1 MVTDHGRL
9 PRMTKTFV
17 YIKTAFITLLTL
29 GLIGCGGGEVSRS
42 SVTLNPSTASNSS
55 LSGNT
60 AANKARLDRSIAQI
74 RNNPLTKDF
83 PLTVSYPYVIT
94 GNLSQAELEHWKSRV
109 QRTQAAIKTMYFK
122 RDPTDVVQIWL
133 FKDAGSFFQYN
144 KALWN
149 ASPGTSFGYY
159 LPQQKRMMMNI
170 SSGGGTLTHELVH
183 PYIEANFPQSPLW
196 FNEGL
201 ASLYEQSYY
210 TGGKVY
216 GAPNWRL
223 RGLQTVIRADSM
235 PSLKTMMST
244 NRQQFLGP
252 NREVYY
258 AQARYLMLYLQS
270 RGLLE
275 SYYQQFT
282 KNVAS
287 DPTGIATLLRL
298 TNFQSIEQLEKSW
311 VRYVGKLRF

>member
-1 MVTDHGRL
+1 MVRDHGRL
-9 PRMTKTFV
+9 RRMNNNLNL
-17 YIKTAFITLLTL
+17 IKSGLMFLLML
-29 GLIGCGGGEVSRS
+29 GLVGCGGGSASRS
-42 SVTLNPSTASNSS
+42 NTNIESS
-55 LSGNT
+55 LATNRPASGNS
-60 AANKARLDRSIAQI
+60 ALQKARVEQSINQI

-83 PLTVSYPYVIT
+83 AFTSTYPYVIT
-94 GNLSQAELEHWKSRV
+94 GNLNQAELEHWKSRV
-109 QRTQAAIKTMYFK
+109 QRTQAAIKRMYFK
-122 RDPTDVVQIWL
+122 QDPSDVVQIWL
-133 FKDAGSFFQYN
+133 FKDEGSFFQYN

-170 SSGGGTLTHELVH
+170 ASGGGTLTHELVH

-210 TGGKVY
+210 KGGKVY

-223 RGLQTVIRADSM
+223 RGLQAVIRADSM
-235 PSLKTMMST
+235 PSLMTMMKT
-244 NRQQFLGP
+244 NRNQFLGG

-275 SYYQQFT
+275 RYYSQFT

-298 TNFQSIEQLEKSW
+298 TNSQSMQQLEKNWLS
-311 VRYVGKLRF
+311 YIGKLRF

>member
-1 MVTDHGRL
+1 MN
-9 PRMTKTFV
+9 KQFS
-17 YIKTAFITLLTL
+17 YIKTVFITFIAL
-29 GLIGCGGGEVSRS
+29 GIAGCGGADISRS
-42 SVTLNPSTASNSS
+42 NVTPKALPKSNSS
-55 LSGNT
+55 LSGGGPVH
-60 AANKARLDRSIAQI
+60 KLRIDRSINQI

-83 PLTVSYPYVIT
+83 PVTVSYPYVIT

-109 QRTQAAIKTMYFK
+109 QRTQAAVKKMYFK
-122 RDPTDVVQIWL
+122 QNPSEVVQIWL
-133 FKDAGSFFQYN
+133 FKDESSFLHYN
-144 KALWN
+144 KALWD

-170 SSGGGTLTHELVH
+170 ASGGGTLTHELVH

-210 TGGKVY
+210 KGGKVY

-223 RGLQTVIRADSM
+223 KGLQMVIRADSM
-235 PSLKTMMST
+235 PSLMTMMKT
-244 NRQQFLGP
+244 NRTQFLGG

-258 AQARYLMLYLQS
+258 AQARYLLLYLQS

-275 SYYQQFT
+275 SYYRQFT
-282 KNVAS
+282 KDVAS
-287 DPTGIATLLRL
+287 DPTGIATLLGL
-298 TNFQSIEQLEKSW
+298 TKFQSMEQLEKNW
-311 VRYVGKLRF
+311 IRYIGKLRF